1 MQHQRVSLPG
11 KVGTADSK
19 LLSWSWR
26 TSQAEQKE
34 STRRERQQL
43 YKQSLSCPGAKR
55 IFTDGATTLPQTK
68 LLVLLQ
74 SQGLLHNDFPSF
86 WMALGLCVL
95 QSFSCA
101 RTQKSVCFLHQKL
114 EEQHLRR
121 EKFSLLG
128 FAFCLFFFFSFSSC
142 SCFNDVLLW
151 KFPSVKILSRNGVFS
166 LLHNSLWSC
175 CIIYP

>member
-128 FAFCLFFFFSFSSC
+128 FAFCLFFFFFLFIMFMFQR
-142 SCFNDVLLW
+142 CFTLEI
-151 KFPSVKILSRNGVFS
+151 PQ
-166 LLHNSLWSC
+166 C
-175 CIIYP
+175 